1 MTSDTCRC
9 GDGNSEPSPWSMTL
23 VANHLRCFA
32 KGRVC
37 HPPGMHQMHGVW
49 SQMCFF
55 TAPTS
60 LITHGS
66 SSPMQTVMIESRRN
80 VFTRVPNARREEKH
94 TKRRKKLERNNWK
107 VETHPRRQA
116 KTRSQSRRLFDT
128 CTRALVHSSVCL
140 FVDWRGRCEC
150 DNGSAC
156 SQVVPLQQNHEHG
169 NHGHML
175 REVQT
180 LSSQHFQKPHVST
193 RRILRFFV
201 SEPSTCWSMWSKSRT
216 ICFCLDH
223 TVPLPLNSP
232 LWYI

>member
-1 MTSDTCRC
+1 MIFVVLRRS
-9 GDGNSEPSPWSMTL
+9 GVPPSW
-23 VANHLRCFA
+23 N
-32 KGRVC
+32 
-37 HPPGMHQMHGVW
+37 
-49 SQMCFF
+49 
-55 TAPTS
+55 APDAWCVVPNVF
-60 LITHGS
+60 LHGS
-66 SSPMQTVMIESRRN
+66 HVPDYPRLVESDANSDDRIAPQC
-80 VFTRVPNARREEKH
+80 VHEGVPNARREEK
-94 TKRRKKLERNNWK
+94 
-107 VETHPRRQA
+107 RRQA

-180 LSSQHFQKPHVST
+180 LSSQHLQKPHVST
-193 RRILRFFV
+193 RRILRFLI
-201 SEPSTCWSMWSKSRT
+201 SEPSTCWSMWPKSRT

-223 TVPLPLNSP
+223 TVP
-232 LWYI
+232 